1 MVKKLRQYVKSFSS
15 NTGRSS
21 TDRETDGQTD
31 RRTDRQTERI
41 AISVCWRVLMRL
53 LTIKCR
59 RAGTWRQTV
68 ESTCH
73 VTSRDLSVH
82 RLQQIAAIHNTQVTV
97 NMAHSTMTSHG
108 TLHHDVTDTLH
119 HDVTWHTPPWRHM
132 AHSTMTSHGT
142 LHHDVTDTHTNWQ
155 HNTVCQ
161 HIDSVLWQVYS
172 HVLLEFHSDVEYES
186 TDILMKPQRWRWLPR
201 LWQCHVQVD
210 SKKTAARQLL
220 FCLFAGLAEC

>member
-108 TLHHDVTDTLH
+108 TLHHDVTDT
-119 HDVTWHTPPWRHM
+119 
-132 AHSTMTSHGT
+132 
-142 LHHDVTDTHTNWQ
+142 HTNWQ